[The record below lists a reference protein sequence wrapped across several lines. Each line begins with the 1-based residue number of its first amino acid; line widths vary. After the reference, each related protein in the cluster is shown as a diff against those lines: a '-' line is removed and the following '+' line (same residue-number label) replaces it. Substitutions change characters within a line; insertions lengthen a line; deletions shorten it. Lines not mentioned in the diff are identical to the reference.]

1 MLSAVN
7 PEFEVDF
14 PGLET
19 HLCVSLSPFSYL
31 QNGEIVALQTQR
43 GAGKIEIN
51 VKPYANIRTYNKY
64 HYVVVII
71 MKVVRDPINLLK

>member
-1 MLSAVN
+1 M
-7 PEFEVDF
+7 
-14 PGLET
+14 
-19 HLCVSLSPFSYL
+19 
-31 QNGEIVALQTQR
+31 ALQTQR

-51 VKPYANIRTYNKY
+51 VKPYANIGTHNKY

>member
-1 MLSAVN
+1 M
-7 PEFEVDF
+7 
-14 PGLET
+14 
-19 HLCVSLSPFSYL
+19 
-31 QNGEIVALQTQR
+31 ALQTQR

-71 MKVVRDPINLLK
+71 TKVIRDPINLLK